1 MSTRPLATALVA
13 IGMLFFAG
21 QAVADPIRIVAF
33 GDSNTAGFGVSTPYK
48 YPAQLERVLQARG
61 HDVEVIN
68 AGVSGDTTAGA
79 LRRLNEA
86 FPENTDIAIV
96 FLGRN
101 DMRFGLS
108 LETTRRN
115 LDLIVGRLRARG
127 VEVILAGFHTRD
139 FSDIAATHGAY
150 YYPDFFDGVA
160 VDGVKKAGYALF
172 WDIIGHLNARGY
184 EEVVARLSPV
194 VEAHVLKVFCTR
206 LGEAIMFARECQTPE
221 IQAQLSSGV
230 VRR

>member
-1 MSTRPLATALVA
+1 MSTRPLAATLVA
-13 IGMLFFAG
+13 LGAMFFAG
-21 QAVADPIRIVAF
+21 QAAADPIRIVAF
-33 GDSNTAGFGVSTPYK
+33 GDSNTAGFGVSTPHK

-79 LRRLNEA
+79 LRRFNEA
-86 FPENTDIAIV
+86 FPEDTDIAIV

-108 LETTRRN
+108 METTRRN
-115 LDLIVGRLRARG
+115 LDAIVGRLRARG

-139 FSDIAATHGAY
+139 FSDIAAAHNAY

-160 VDGVKKAGYALF
+160 VNGVKRAGFALF

-184 EEVVARLSPV
+184 EEVVIRLSPV
-194 VEAHVLKVFCTR
+194 VEANVLKVFCGR

-221 IQAQLSSGV
+221 MQAQLSGGV

>member
-1 MSTRPLATALVA
+1 MSRRLLAIAVVALGPL
-13 IGMLFFAG
+13 FCAG
-21 QAVADPIRIVAF
+21 PAAADPIRIVAF

-48 YPAQLERVLQARG
+48 YPAQLERVLQSRG

-79 LRRLNEA
+79 LRRFHEA
-86 FPENTDIAIV
+86 FPEDTDIAIV

-108 LETTRRN
+108 IDTTRRN
-115 LDLIVGRLRARG
+115 LDLMVGRLRARG

-139 FSDIAATHGAY
+139 FSDIADAHGAH

-160 VDGVKKAGYALF
+160 VSGVKKAGR
-172 WDIIGHLNARGY
+172 IERC
-184 EEVVARLSPV
+184 E
-194 VEAHVLKVFCTR
+194 
-206 LGEAIMFARECQTPE
+206 
-221 IQAQLSSGV
+221 
-230 VRR
+230 